1 MADTSLQDMSDV
13 RDRIKGIRAV
23 MITTPDETGRLSSRP
38 MTVQQ
43 VADDGDVWFLAGRST
58 DWVPA
63 TTDKA
68 NVAFTDDDTWIS
80 FAGTLE
86 KVDDAAVVEGLWDP
100 MTDSWFPDGKAE
112 AVALHLHT
120 DQVQWWTGAGKL
132 RTLIEVVKTKA
143 GSSSRPDAGD
153 SGTIEA

>member
-13 RDRIKGIRAV
+13 RDRVKGIRAV
-23 MITTPDETGRLSSRP
+23 MITTSDASGRLSSRP

-43 VADDGDVWFLAGRST
+43 VADDGDVWFLADRST

-63 TTDKA
+63 TSDKA
-68 NVAFTDDDTWIS
+68 NVAFTDHDTWIS
-80 FAGTLE
+80 FAGSLE
-86 KVDDAAVVEGLWDP
+86 KIDDAAVVEGLWDP
-100 MTDSWFPDGKAE
+100 MTDTWFPHGRSE

-132 RTLIEVVKTKA
+132 RTLIEVAKTKA
-143 GSSSRPDAGD
+143 GGSGRPDVGD